1 MVKMVRSF
9 HSKMVLLFVLSMVL
23 SGMITYLIFK
33 ALQFYYHT
41 NVQFG
46 DTLFYYR
53 QIMYAIG
60 DINFFLLIFIPL
72 SILFFY
78 LLTQRYSTY
87 FKEISTGIHYLARG
101 DFSYRVQ
108 IKSNDEFEDI
118 AQEINLASE
127 KLEEAIQ
134 RGDFSE
140 SSKEQLVVNLAHDLR
155 TPLTS
160 VLGYLDLILKDE
172 KLTKEQ
178 VRHFLTIAFTKSQRL
193 ERLIDELFE
202 ITRMNYGMLPV
213 EKRQINLSELLL
225 QLKEELYPVFE
236 KNDLIA
242 RMNILPHLPILG
254 DGEMLARV
262 FENLLTNAN
271 RYGYDGQFVD
281 INGFVDAGEVVVQV
295 VNYGDSIPQNELPYL
310 FDMFYTGDKARTHQE
325 DSTGLGLFIA
335 KNIVEQHN
343 GTIRA
348 ESSLIRTVF
357 EVRLPQEVV
366 PIDQV
371 STTHHLNANT
381 F

>member
-1 MVKMVRSF
+1 M
-9 HSKMVLLFVLSMVL
+9 LL
-23 SGMITYLIFK
+23 SGSITYLIFK
-33 ALQFYYHT
+33 CLQLYYHT
-41 NVQFG
+41 MVRHGDPLAQLRQF
-46 DTLFYYR
+46 
-53 QIMYAIG
+53 IESIG
-60 DINFFLLIFIPL
+60 DFNFFFILFISL
-72 SILFFY
+72 SILLFY
-78 LLTQRYSTY
+78 LLTKPYSAY
-87 FKEISTGIHYLARG
+87 FNEISIGIHSLARG
-101 DFSYRVQ
+101 NFKHRVKIQ
-108 IKSNDEFEDI
+108 SNDEFGDI
-118 AQEINLASE
+118 SHAINLASE

-140 SSKEQLVVNLAHDLR
+140 NSKELLVVNLAHDLR

-193 ERLIDELFE
+193 EKLIDELFE
-202 ITRMNYGMLPV
+202 ITRMNYGMLPI
-213 EKRQINLSELLL
+213 EKRQINLSDLLL

-236 KNDLIA
+236 KNDLVA
-242 RMNILPHLPILG
+242 RMNILPQLLIWG

-295 VNYGDSIPQNELPYL
+295 VNYGDSIPPNELPYL

-343 GTIRA
+343 GTITA

-357 EVRLPQEVV
+357 EVRLPQESDS
-366 PIDQV
+366 IDQV
-371 STTHHLNANT
+371 
-381 F
+381 